1 MKAGLKFRN
10 DAFQEWSPSPPIQR
24 WLFLCAAKRRFA
36 VHTMIPFFW
45 KKNRRSRLRSN
56 DGKRLYRIIWII
68 YIYIMNRDSCRRIDL
83 YYYLPNHLSY
93 LTLLVN
99 IFIINMI
106 SLLLT
111 PLHQPRC
118 RNVEEDKERDTIL
131 ISPVSTLFIEIQI
144 SGKLRKIVGAQR
156 KEITTINLTIR
167 YIQVSSLSIPF
178 YSFPLIPV
186 RQHQVSSLK
195 DQRNA
200 YCIDLLRYQ

>member
-1 MKAGLKFRN
+1 MMLFKNG
-10 DAFQEWSPSPPIQR
+10 PP
-24 WLFLCAAKRRFA
+24 LPPFKDGCFCAQKRRFA

-45 KKNRRSRLRSN
+45 KKNRRNRLRSN
-56 DGKRLYRIIWII
+56 DGKGLYRIIWII

>member
-1 MKAGLKFRN
+1 MLFKNG
-10 DAFQEWSPSPPIQR
+10 PP
-24 WLFLCAAKRRFA
+24 LPPFKDGCFCAKRRFA

-56 DGKRLYRIIWII
+56 DYIAKGYIELYGLSISL
-68 YIYIMNRDSCRRIDL
+68 MNRDSCRRIDL
-83 YYYLPNHLSY
+83 YYCLPNHLSY

>member
-1 MKAGLKFRN
+1 MMAKGYIELYGL
-10 DAFQEWSPSPPIQR
+10 SIS
-24 WLFLCAAKRRFA
+24 L
-36 VHTMIPFFW
+36 
-45 KKNRRSRLRSN
+45 
-56 DGKRLYRIIWII
+56 
-68 YIYIMNRDSCRRIDL
+68 MNRDSCRRIDL
-83 YYYLPNHLSY
+83 YYCLPNHLSY

>member
-24 WLFLCAAKRRFA
+24 WLFLWAAKRRFA

-45 KKNRRSRLRSN
+45 RKIEGVDCAQMMAK
-56 DGKRLYRIIWII
+56 GYIELYGLSISL
-68 YIYIMNRDSCRRIDL
+68 MNRDSCRRIDL
-83 YYYLPNHLSY
+83 YYCLPNHLSY

-118 RNVEEDKERDTIL
+118 RNVEENKERDTIL
-131 ISPVSTLFIEIQI
+131 ISPVSTRFNIIHWN
-144 SGKLRKIVGAQR
+144 SNFRKI
-156 KEITTINLTIR
+156 T
-167 YIQVSSLSIPF
+167 
-178 YSFPLIPV
+178 
-186 RQHQVSSLK
+186 
-195 DQRNA
+195 
-200 YCIDLLRYQ
+200 

>member
-1 MKAGLKFRN
+1 MMLFKNG
-10 DAFQEWSPSPPIQR
+10 PP
-24 WLFLCAAKRRFA
+24 LPPFKDGCFCAKRRFA

-56 DGKRLYRIIWII
+56 DGKGLYRIIWII

-83 YYYLPNHLSY
+83 YYCLPNHLSY

-111 PLHQPRC
+111 PLHQPRR

-144 SGKLRKIVGAQR
+144 SGKLRKIVEAQR
-156 KEITTINLTIR
+156 KEITMINLTIR